1 ERNPSPTL
9 PCLRRGGSQKPAG
22 RKGRSV
28 TTPSPRLRKFAGAL
42 TLFYLLIGVA
52 AMWWL
57 APRVPY
63 ADGWRFL
70 GHFLQAPFPQDILA
84 PDNGHH
90 EVLPNAVRVLELH
103 AFAAG
108 QWLQV
113 AVGIAL
119 ALATVLV
126 LRTNLRGLP
135 DAAARGAGL

>member
-42 TLFYLLIGVA
+42 TLLYLLIGVA

-70 GHFLQAPFPQDILA
+70 GHFLQAPFPHDILA

-113 AVGIAL
+113 VVGIAL
-119 ALATVLV
+119 ALATVLN
-126 LRTNLRGLP
+126 RPGIPGGSNS
-135 DAAARGAGL
+135 